1 MRRACAAPVRKSPR
15 FMKNRRALP
24 QPACLDCPVSASPV
38 HNRTPRLPT
47 ASRSNCGLKQV
58 PPADSLLDLFLSLPG
73 NYGSTARRHA
83 IHLFESLIS
92 RPPAR
97 PAPNA
102 PTTMIQPPPATSS
115 HDPRT
120 GHRIPSPH
128 PPRQPPPHLA
138 AAQSP
143 SERQV
148 HPTASSRYLRRPNI
162 NRKTPLP
169 QPKVIPSTSPN
180 HFGKNTWP
188 SHQAA
193 TQDRCPKPVRTPGSP
208 HSKQPIP
215 PPSKHQQKN
224 SPASA
229 EGNALNHPGPFRER
243 RR

>member
-1 MRRACAAPVRKSPR
+1 MRRASPEITQVHE
-15 FMKNRRALP
+15 NRRALP

-73 NYGSTARRHA
+73 NYESTARRHA

-120 GHRIPSPH
+120 GHRIPPPH

-169 QPKVIPSTSPN
+169 QPKVIPLDQSESFREK
-180 HFGKNTWP
+180 HLAVAP
-188 SHQAA
+188 SCHARPLPKARPDARFTPQQAA
-193 TQDRCPKPVRTPGSP
+193 DT
-208 HSKQPIP
+208 
-215 PPSKHQQKN
+215 
-224 SPASA
+224 SA
-229 EGNALNHPGPFRER
+229 VQTSTEKLPCLSR
-243 RR
+243 R